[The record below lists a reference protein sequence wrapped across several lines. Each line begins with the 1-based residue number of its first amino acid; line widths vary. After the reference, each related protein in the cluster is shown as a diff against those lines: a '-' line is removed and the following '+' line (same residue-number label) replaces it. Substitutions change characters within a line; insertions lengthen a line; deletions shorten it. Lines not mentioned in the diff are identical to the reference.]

1 MEEQFSIGTVQSL
14 LLKLALEN
22 QELSLKKSDVNQQI
36 KICKAAIA
44 KRQLSIEA
52 TQSNIQRL
60 DSEVQSRQNT
70 VKHSRDTLEGL
81 KETNKH
87 LRHYEHTLKAELE
100 NTKTNFDRDKAL
112 YEERIN
118 NYRETFQKQKNYFC
132 QSPLAQKLIQLQGEM
147 EDIETRIKSHD
158 EKIDARQQELDR
170 LTAASASTE
179 KPVDSDQHLKHE
191 GTQLD
196 TSTSEEAPL
205 HLSQQQEEE
214 PNEEDVPEEKEL
226 QEEAGAPDIGND
238 GFVCADEWKD
248 QSDEIHAEEHVQE
261 TEPFIQEKME
271 VIPQEE
277 EETEKETGREV
288 SAEMDTTEDH
298 AALPQKQLEE
308 NPFDSQPA
316 AVAPAFMFDF
326 GSRDSP
332 CASDAKSPASFF
344 SAHSEPSGSVCTDF
358 GFNVDS
364 PPEDCF
370 AFANSFFVEKKS
382 SDSKPGGSDFLFNQ
396 SMQNEDFQFPF
407 DANSPDTG
415 EMDSSKDEFPFNF

>member
-36 KICKAAIA
+36 ELCKAAIA
-44 KRQLSIEA
+44 KQQLSIEA
-52 TQSNIQRL
+52 TESNIQKL
-60 DSEVQSRQNT
+60 DSEVQSRQST

-100 NTKTNFDRDKAL
+100 NTKTNFDRDKAI

-118 NYRETFQKQKNYFC
+118 NYRETFEKQKNYFC
-132 QSPLAQKLIQLQGEM
+132 QSPLAQKLLQLQGEM
-147 EDIETRIKSHD
+147 DDIESRIKSHD

-191 GTQLD
+191 GTLQLD
-196 TSTSEEAPL
+196 TSEESPL

-214 PNEEDVPEEKEL
+214 PNEEDAPEEKEV
-226 QEEAGAPDIGND
+226 QEEACAPDISND
-238 GFVCADEWKD
+238 GFVFADEWKD
-248 QSDEIHAEEHVQE
+248 QADEIHAEEHMQE

-277 EETEKETGREV
+277 EETGRVV

-298 AALPQKQLEE
+298 TALPQKQLEE

-316 AVAPAFMFDF
+316 AVAPAFIF
-326 GSRDSP
+326 GSRYSP
-332 CASDAKSPASFF
+332 SADASDAKSPASFF
-344 SAHSEPSGSVCTDF
+344 SAHSEPSGSVCIDF

-370 AFANSFFVEKKS
+370 AFANSFFIEKKS

-396 SMQNEDFQFPF
+396 STQNEDFQFPF